1 MYQLNNTNYNSYMY
15 EVYDEYLDRYYINA
29 LMYSYSSGLMIKYY
43 SIKVNESYN
52 FDQETSIQTSF
63 RNFKFNVYN
72 FSPIVEMEPAV
83 QQLLFDSTL
92 QGTSYNT
99 NISFTM
105 VGIQNPLPGD
115 LFHFYDLTQKKRI
128 DRTEIFRVTNV
139 NYVRSFNIN
148 NSTNSIKIYK
158 IEAEQAPLKY
168 SSLET
173 IDEKNI
179 LDTYF
184 WDTDISDFIKED
196 VYE

>member
-1 MYQLNNTNYNSYMY
+1 MY